1 MVTSFMQGK
10 KNIKHE
16 YHLLLSGISFY
27 TVLMDKYFHKIH
39 LPCKYFHK
47 NIIFV
52 YEYVRHVWYMHD
64 YSLTSII

>member
-1 MVTSFMQGK
+1 MQEK

-52 YEYVRHVWYMHD
+52 NVYVRHVW
-64 YSLTSII
+64 